1 MHRRS
6 HNRTGA
12 VLLTVLVTMLTVCLV
27 VGLVSRFAVR
37 SMRLASRTLDVERAF
52 VCAEGGLGYGVMR
65 TKQLLV
71 EGGVAGFNS
80 HYDEIETPSSPD
92 SQYELRLLVRPISSS
107 SSAGSTTIVAEQ
119 GSIEVVCGARNL
131 STGVS
136 CTLRATISANGETL
150 SDYAVFYEGDLEAN
164 VGDQNSGLTFR
175 GKIHTNGDLY
185 VSRYVTFDRN
195 VTCNGNFYHRRKS
208 NMSRDDE
215 IGKKVFFRYGNDKSL
230 TSSEKDSQPLV
241 NTWDGTRYV
250 DEEIGSEWI
259 SQSSLYYGEGIQ
271 TGQNGVT
278 RLSPPINVDDDQ
290 YSLVEPP
297 LDPSDPDYHPETESQ
312 KFANRAALTLHVNS
326 DGSYTLKDN
335 VHQID
340 ITESLQQAEL
350 YSPGYWKGRYSEGEA
365 YRTIPGYWWGSFND
379 KPTSGTWEWVP
390 EYTPPLNENDTW
402 WLNNFRSTGDYG
414 GTEWYS
420 NLAGYTWTASA
431 VDDWNTGAGDAYGPA
446 RRVYYAKNPKTGAY
460 IMKKKGGIQTVRAD
474 PTDSAEIRKV
484 GNPFFD
490 RRQGFVMAPTDIYL
504 DEFLKIPAVKNAL
517 EAAPGGDVGID
528 KILYVEIDQPEL
540 MKGEKFTV
548 TTVDG
553 VKTATRQSTPNVGG
567 SSYPCPCLRI
577 RNASDPGTDLSIV
590 TDQPVYVEGDFN
602 TKVIGTN
609 SDGSDQY
616 RSTLIA
622 GDRVTQL
629 SKNWQDGNAMACVGA
644 SGGHGV
650 SLVDNYGTTMGY
662 GNAALTG
669 SYAKRSPAVGK
680 WNLAVGDSRRAAVT
694 TTLNSVVM
702 TGIFPT
708 IVGKTTD
715 NVEKGYSGGL
725 ENIFRFL
732 ENWGGKEFLF
742 NGSIICLWNTQKTDR
757 IWETPGGTAQN
768 GAYGGGNIYY
778 KAPKRIWAYT
788 HMTPPGLPGFFA
800 VREATWERTAWSR
813 FWDD

>member
-420 NLAGYTWTASA
+420 NLE
-431 VDDWNTGAGDAYGPA
+431 NCC
-446 RRVYYAKNPKTGAY
+446 K
-460 IMKKKGGIQTVRAD
+460 
-474 PTDSAEIRKV
+474 
-484 GNPFFD
+484 
-490 RRQGFVMAPTDIYL
+490 
-504 DEFLKIPAVKNAL
+504 
-517 EAAPGGDVGID
+517 
-528 KILYVEIDQPEL
+528 
-540 MKGEKFTV
+540 
-548 TTVDG
+548 
-553 VKTATRQSTPNVGG
+553 
-567 SSYPCPCLRI
+567 C
-577 RNASDPGTDLSIV
+577 
-590 TDQPVYVEGDFN
+590 
-602 TKVIGTN
+602 
-609 SDGSDQY
+609 
-616 RSTLIA
+616 
-622 GDRVTQL
+622 
-629 SKNWQDGNAMACVGA
+629 
-644 SGGHGV
+644 
-650 SLVDNYGTTMGY
+650 
-662 GNAALTG
+662 NAA
-669 SYAKRSPAVGK
+669 
-680 WNLAVGDSRRAAVT
+680 
-694 TTLNSVVM
+694 
-702 TGIFPT
+702 
-708 IVGKTTD
+708 
-715 NVEKGYSGGL
+715 
-725 ENIFRFL
+725 
-732 ENWGGKEFLF
+732 NW
-742 NGSIICLWNTQKTDR
+742 
-757 IWETPGGTAQN
+757 
-768 GAYGGGNIYY
+768 
-778 KAPKRIWAYT
+778 
-788 HMTPPGLPGFFA
+788 
-800 VREATWERTAWSR
+800 WSCE
-813 FWDD
+813 